1 MKVYLIRHG
10 DAEQGSLTKRDF
22 DRELTPHGIEKMK
35 KTVHGW
41 KNYIKHFDLLV
52 SSPFKRA
59 LQTAQIIADIYDM
72 NDKLITD
79 DRIACGCRTDD
90 IINIANSVGCEKIA
104 FIGHE
109 PDMSAHIANLVAGG
123 DVNIEFKKGM
133 IAKIAFGGKAR
144 FQRGVLQY
152 MIPSE
157 LFTK

>member
-1 MKVYLIRHG
+1 MKIYLIRHG
-10 DAEQGSLTKRDF
+10 DAEQSSLTRRDF
-22 DRELTPHGIEKMK
+22 DRELTPHGIDKLE

-59 LQTAQIIADIYDM
+59 LQTARIIADIYEM
-72 NDKLITD
+72 HDKLIVD
-79 DRIACGCRTDD
+79 DRVACGCRTED
-90 IINIANSVGCEKIA
+90 ILNIANSMGVEKIA

-109 PDMSAHIANLVAGG
+109 PDMSTHIASLISDAEI
-123 DVNIEFKKGM
+123 NIEFKKAM
-133 IAKIAFGGKAR
+133 IAKISFGAKAR
-144 FQRGVLQY
+144 FSRGVLQY

>member
-10 DAEQGSLTKRDF
+10 DAEQGSLTRRDF

-35 KTVHGW
+35 KTVIGW

-52 SSPFKRA
+52 SSPFVRA
-59 LQTAQIIADIYDM
+59 LQTARIIADAYDM
-72 NDKLITD
+72 NEKLIVD

-90 IINIANSVGCEKIA
+90 IINIANSVGAEKIA

-109 PDMSAHIANLVAGG
+109 PDMSSHISNLIASN
-123 DVNIEFKKGM
+123 DINLEFKKGM
-133 IAKIAFGGKAR
+133 IAKISFGGKAR
-144 FQRGVLQY
+144 FSRGVLQY

-157 LFTK
+157 LFAK